1 VSTACVV
8 GAGIAGIA
16 CARALAAAGVDVV
29 VHERSRAVGGRM
41 ASRRVAGRVVD
52 TGAQYFTA
60 AGDSFRGVAGGW
72 LERGLAREW
81 TDTLDVYDGGTRQ
94 PSKSGPMRW
103 AAPGGLRSLVRDLA
117 EGLDVRL
124 DGSVTDVGPGPTVDG
139 AAYDAVVL
147 AMPDPQALR
156 LLHPA
161 LVDVREQLA
170 GRDWEPQLALLTGF
184 ARRTWDLDAAFV
196 NGDEVLSVV
205 ADDGARRGDLAPVL
219 VAHSTVAFATRHL
232 HDPAAATP
240 SMVAALRGLLGLK
253 EPDWALVHR
262 WGFATPARPRDAPC
276 WVGSDRVGLCGDGW
290 GTPKVENAW
299 ASGDALGQLIAG
311 QLIAG
316 AHAVGGAASAGA
328 GERGDGQGQ
337 RGRDDQ

>member
-1 VSTACVV
+1 
-8 GAGIAGIA
+8 
-16 CARALAAAGVDVV
+16 
-29 VHERSRAVGGRM
+29 
-41 ASRRVAGRVVD
+41 
-52 TGAQYFTA
+52 
-60 AGDSFRGVAGGW
+60 
-72 LERGLAREW
+72 
-81 TDTLDVYDGGTRQ
+81 
-94 PSKSGPMRW
+94 
-103 AAPGGLRSLVRDLA
+103 
-117 EGLDVRL
+117 
-124 DGSVTDVGPGPTVDG
+124 
-139 AAYDAVVL
+139 
-147 AMPDPQALR
+147 MPDPQALR

-170 GRDWEPQLALLTGF
+170 GRDWEPQLALLAGF
-184 ARRTWDLDAAFV
+184 ARRTWDIDAAFV

-232 HDPAAATP
+232 HDPAAAAP
-240 SMVAALRGLLGLK
+240 SMVAALRGLLGLA

-276 WVGSDRVGLCGDGW
+276 WLGADRVGLCGDGW
-290 GTPKVENAW
+290 GTPKVETAW
-299 ASGDALGQLIAG
+299 VSGDALGQLF
-311 QLIAG
+311 AG